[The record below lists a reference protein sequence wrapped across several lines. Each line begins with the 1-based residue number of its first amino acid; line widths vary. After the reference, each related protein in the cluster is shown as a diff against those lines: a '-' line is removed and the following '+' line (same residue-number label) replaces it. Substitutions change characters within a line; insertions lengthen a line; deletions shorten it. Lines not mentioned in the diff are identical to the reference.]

1 MEKTLKA
8 EILKKLINE
17 LVNDKNKSGYAIELW
32 NEYCIDC
39 SDVQEIYYNDNDGIS
54 DLCTYLEYIDIV
66 DMASS
71 GEYCKGDKFVSVI
84 DNKFVSFNDLSEYF
98 DTDKL
103 VNDYLN
109 KDKMIRI
116 DFDEYIDFNKFIRE
130 YLNAIKNYDYYAST
144 FAFEEYVTDN
154 YNICE
159 LMEESFENII
169 KSASKDLTPPTS
181 FYNKNDVWYAFEK
194 LLKNDS
200 LTPLDMWS
208 YGIIHYFMMNY
219 SIEKS
224 LYWFD
229 KVLEQGEMA
238 DAFAYWKT
246 RIQKMKLL
254 SQLGKDKENIIEQQ
268 KSRISCDFF
277 LSNF

>member
-17 LVNDKNKSGYAIELW
+17 LVNDNKKSGYAIELW

-54 DLCTYLEYIDIV
+54 ELCTYLEYIDIV

-84 DNKFVSFNDLSEYF
+84 DNKFVSFNELSEYF

-109 KDKMIRI
+109 KDKKISI
-116 DFDEYIDFNKFIRE
+116 DFDEYIDFDKFIRE
-130 YLNAIKNYDYYAST
+130 YLKAVRKYDSNACT
-144 FAFEEYVTDN
+144 FAFEGYIIKN

-159 LMEESFENII
+159 LMEESFDTII
-169 KSASKDLTPPTS
+169 KCAMKDLLPTTS
-181 FYNKNDVWYAFEK
+181 FYYKNDIWNAIRK
-194 LLKNDS
+194 LLTTEPNGEIFFT
-200 LTPLDMWS
+200 TPAEITLKYFEEDVKHLIFSVRLMHKRNGEEIIILASENETNGFGEECRTYDDIMEFS
-208 YGIIHYFMMNY
+208 YEEMKDIY
-219 SIEKS
+219 SVIVANVK
-224 LYWFD
+224 
-229 KVLEQGEMA
+229 
-238 DAFAYWKT
+238 
-246 RIQKMKLL
+246 
-254 SQLGKDKENIIEQQ
+254 
-268 KSRISCDFF
+268 
-277 LSNF
+277 

>member
-17 LVNDKNKSGYAIELW
+17 LVNNENKSGYAIELW

-39 SDVQEIYYNDNDGIS
+39 SDVREIYYNDNDGIS
-54 DLCTYLEYIDIV
+54 ELCTYLEYIDIV

-71 GEYCKGDKFVSVI
+71 GEYCRGDKFVTFI
-84 DNKFVSFNDLSEYF
+84 DNKFVSFNELSEYF

-109 KDKMIRI
+109 KGKTISI
-116 DFDEYIDFNKFIRE
+116 DFDEYIDFNRFIRE
-130 YLNAIKNYDYYAST
+130 YLNAIKNYDSNAST
-144 FAFEEYVTDN
+144 FAFEDYVTDN

-159 LMEESFENII
+159 LMENSFENII

-194 LLKNDS
+194 LLKNEPNREVFCTTPAEMTLNYLGDEVKHLIFSVRLTHKRNGEEIIILASENEINGFGEEYRMYDDIMEFSYKEMKDIYSVIVGYS
-200 LTPLDMWS
+200 L
-208 YGIIHYFMMNY
+208 
-219 SIEKS
+219 
-224 LYWFD
+224 
-229 KVLEQGEMA
+229 
-238 DAFAYWKT
+238 
-246 RIQKMKLL
+246 
-254 SQLGKDKENIIEQQ
+254 
-268 KSRISCDFF
+268 
-277 LSNF
+277 